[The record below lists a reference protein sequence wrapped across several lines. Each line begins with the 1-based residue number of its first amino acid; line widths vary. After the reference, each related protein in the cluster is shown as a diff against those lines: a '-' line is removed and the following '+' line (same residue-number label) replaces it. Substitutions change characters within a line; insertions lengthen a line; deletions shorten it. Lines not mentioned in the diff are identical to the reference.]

1 MGGIVKCRSSDRVNC
16 DGRPPFLRDSLL
28 LTTGIVRQTGSDY
41 SCCWAAVSF
50 SSTGLFSSPV
60 GRTTATRVLRDRQSL
75 ARLLYNQLTS
85 FQADARPKVELAL
98 SSIAQVSTL
107 RLSIR
112 TNGSLCLSKLPS
124 VYRGRA
130 SLRLFPSLDLIRNSL
145 SLFLSDLL
153 SCRSLRNDDKKRNK
167 CSRPTL
173 LGYIDP
179 GRFIFQS
186 KNRLCLRQRTKVLVK
201 QMRGRPDGSL
211 WSDDLPTERERA
223 CAMNITCSGRPFQ
236 KVAGQKRMLAVIH
249 IFQHMYHI
257 LFLNLK

>member
-130 SLRLFPSLDLIRNSL
+130 SLRLFPSLDLIRNFLSL
-145 SLFLSDLL
+145 SFSLTYWAVDRCATMIRKETNAPGLPSSAISIPAGLF
-153 SCRSLRNDDKKRNK
+153 
-167 CSRPTL
+167 
-173 LGYIDP
+173 
-179 GRFIFQS
+179 F
-186 KNRLCLRQRTKVLVK
+186 
-201 QMRGRPDGSL
+201 
-211 WSDDLPTERERA
+211 
-223 CAMNITCSGRPFQ
+223 
-236 KVAGQKRMLAVIH
+236 
-249 IFQHMYHI
+249 
-257 LFLNLK
+257 NLKTDCVCDNGQRF